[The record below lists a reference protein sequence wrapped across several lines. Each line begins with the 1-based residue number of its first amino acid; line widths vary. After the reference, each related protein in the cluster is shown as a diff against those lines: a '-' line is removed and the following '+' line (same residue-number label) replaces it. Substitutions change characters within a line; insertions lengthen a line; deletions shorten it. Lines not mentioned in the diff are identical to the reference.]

1 MLRRLVLISLA
12 KLGAAGAQAQTPL
25 PRVTLQTT
33 MGAIEITLDPVGAP
47 LTSAH
52 MLNLFK
58 SGHYKGAAIFR
69 IEPNF
74 LIQLGDLDANL
85 TYRPPPGKPVPL
97 ETAANRHA
105 RGTVALARGDE
116 TGSGHS
122 SFYFDL
128 ADNPHLNADPKAAP
142 NTTGFAVFG
151 RVTKGMEILDAI
163 ASVERDPE
171 RGPFRGKLPK
181 TPIVVTTLTI
191 E

>member
-1 MLRRLVLISLA
+1 MLRRLVLIALA
-12 KLGAAGAQAQTPL
+12 MLGAAGAQAQTPP

-58 SGHYKGAAIFR
+58 SAHYKGAAIFR
-69 IEPNF
+69 IEPSF

-85 TYRPPPGKPVPL
+85 AYRPPPGKPVPL
-97 ETAANRHA
+97 ETAGNRHA
-105 RGTVALARGDE
+105 RGAVALARGDE
-116 TGSGHS
+116 TSSGHS

-128 ADNPHLNADPKAAP
+128 ADNPHLNADPKGAP

-151 RVTKGMEILDAI
+151 RVTKGMEVLDAI

-181 TPIVVTTLTI
+181 TPIVVTTVTI